1 MGSHPLN
8 LGVRFLLEVAA
19 LLSMGLWGWRHGE
32 GWLRFV
38 FAALIPIVAAVLW
51 GVFAVPGDPSRSGA
65 APIAVPV
72 LLRLTLEAMVFGVGI
87 WALADSGFT
96 RSSVAFGMVVT
107 VHYAVS
113 YDRIAWLLNQ

>member
-1 MGSHPLN
+1 
-8 LGVRFLLEVAA
+8 
-19 LLSMGLWGWRHGE
+19 MGLWGWRHGE

>member
-8 LGVRFLLEVAA
+8 LGVRFLLELA
-19 LLSMGLWGWRHGE
+19 LVSMGIWGWRGGE
-32 GWLRFV
+32 GWPRFLL
-38 FAALIPIVAAVLW
+38 AALVPIAAAVLW

-65 APIAVPV
+65 APVAVSG
-72 LLRLTLEAMVFGVGI
+72 LLRLTLEVAVFGVGI

-96 RSSVAFGMVVT
+96 RSSLAFGMVVI

-113 YDRIAWLLNQ
+113 YDRIAWLLAQ